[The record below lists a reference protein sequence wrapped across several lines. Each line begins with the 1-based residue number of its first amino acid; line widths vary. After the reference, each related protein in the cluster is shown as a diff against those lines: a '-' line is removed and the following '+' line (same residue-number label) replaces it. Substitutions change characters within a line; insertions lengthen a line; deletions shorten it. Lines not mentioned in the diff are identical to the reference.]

1 MEGWML
7 EKHLQ
12 QLIDQLE
19 LSQMPI
25 KDERGAYLLILSPE
39 MQISIKDLDPG
50 FFLHAPLTPL
60 QATKR
65 EELLIYLMK
74 ANFLGQGT
82 GGSVISLDENDKFL
96 TLSLVLP
103 YDMNYKNFRDS
114 LEDFTN
120 YVDYWREELIRF
132 KKASEEGVFG

>member
-1 MEGWML
+1 ML
-7 EKHLQ
+7 EQHLQ

-19 LSQMPI
+19 LNQKPM
-25 KDERGAYLLILSPE
+25 KDERGTYLLILSSE
-39 MQISIKDLDPG
+39 MQVSIKDLEPG
-50 FFLHAPLTPL
+50 LFLHAPLLPL
-60 QATKR
+60 QTAKR

-82 GGSVISLDENDKFL
+82 GGSVIGLDDDEKFL
-96 TLSLVLP
+96 TLSLVMP

-120 YVDYWREELIRF
+120 YVDYWREELVRF
-132 KKASEEGVFG
+132 KKASEERVFG